1 VIFLT
6 ASLQELVRVDAL
18 LYTAPVVNT
27 PREIEREIP
36 KLRDILRDLRQEPI
50 RREETRTLKRIQ
62 KRDVKHQDSFF
73 SDYNWFSEKL
83 PILKPTFG
91 QVCRRYSD
99 KQRAIGDPTRLILVD
114 EADRLK
120 MASLEQMRSIFDA
133 GGVGLVLIGMPGI
146 EKRLARYPQ
155 FYSRIGFVGV
165 SPTKVR
171 KVPQDSCQL
180 PGRKGFSAIPEL
192 PRRDLV

>member
-1 VIFLT
+1 M
-6 ASLQELVRVDAL
+6 
-18 LYTAPVVNT
+18 
-27 PREIEREIP
+27 
-36 KLRDILRDLRQEPI
+36 PI
-50 RREETRTLKRIQ
+50 I
-62 KRDVKHQDSFF
+62 
-73 SDYNWFSEKL
+73 
-83 PILKPTFG
+83 
-91 QVCRRYSD
+91 
-99 KQRAIGDPTRLILVD
+99 
-114 EADRLK
+114 
-120 MASLEQMRSIFDA
+120 QMRAIFDA

-192 PRRDLV
+192 PRRDLIGQFWGFDSDRILKFVLREIILSQEI